1 MMTEC
6 LRGGL
11 SGGAAEA
18 EAAAE
23 AQDPA
28 AEAQD
33 PAPDPEAAADC
44 ADDTDEADT

>member
-1 MMTEC
+1 LKNSRHVHGIC
-6 LRGGL
+6 AGGL

-33 PAPDPEAAADC
+33 RAADC
-44 ADDTDEADT
+44 ADETGG